1 MPKNYFRIDQALD
14 NTIMRIIEDSIL
26 CNPTIAKDDKD
37 AVITHLCYS
46 LPYEDANA
54 QRYTYH
60 TAYKSLDEKQI
71 AQQQAAPELLD
82 ALKNAV
88 ARMEENHPPKAKR
101 GDLNAT
107 FKNAKF
113 YRDLE
118 AARAAILKAEG

>member
-1 MPKNYFRIDQALD
+1 MSTYTPAPWKLD
-14 NTIMRIIEDSIL
+14 RSKLPAD
-26 CNPTIAKDDKD
+26 PTLLQIKD
-37 AVITHLCYS
+37 AAICQLQNERT
-46 LPYEDANA
+46 
-54 QRYTYH
+54 
-60 TAYKSLDEKQI
+60 
-71 AQQQAAPELLD
+71 ELLA

-107 FKNAKF
+107 FKNATF